1 MVVKSFIGMIVP
13 FTMSGTLVGTKSAVI
28 ALIDSVIMLVELLL
42 RSASAS
48 PKVGRFESSSS
59 GLASVVA
66 KSSARRTSA
75 HVVVAKAGFKVT
87 IEASSK
93 VLIGSTSHWLVTF
106 ASVLWIQGTVLSEM
120 RSLVGSTWLV
130 ALSVFSFLFGFLK
143 LLQLGL
149 CLFLVAVFFV
159 SEFLLLFHEVF
170 DLLLRS
176 QLQVIPIQGEF

>member
-1 MVVKSFIGMIVP
+1 MDK
-13 FTMSGTLVGTKSAVI
+13 A
-28 ALIDSVIMLVELLL
+28 
-42 RSASAS
+42 
-48 PKVGRFESSSS
+48 
-59 GLASVVA
+59 
-66 KSSARRTSA
+66 SARRTSA

-130 ALSVFSFLFGFLK
+130 ALSFFSLLFGFLK

-149 CLFLVAVFFV
+149 
-159 SEFLLLFHEVF
+159 
-170 DLLLRS
+170 
-176 QLQVIPIQGEF
+176 